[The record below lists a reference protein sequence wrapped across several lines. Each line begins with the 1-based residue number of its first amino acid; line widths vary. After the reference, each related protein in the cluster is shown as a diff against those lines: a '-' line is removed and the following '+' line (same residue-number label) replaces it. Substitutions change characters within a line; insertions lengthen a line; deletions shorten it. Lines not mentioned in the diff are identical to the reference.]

1 MIIHSKKQLKPLYKN
16 DFYFNGFLVFT
27 ELASERV
34 RRESEEEKLFI
45 APSRALSLA
54 GEISTQV
61 KLYENSEVR
70 AIMF

>member
-1 MIIHSKKQLKPLYKN
+1 MQKWLYTAKKQLKPLYKS

-27 ELASERV
+27 ERA
-34 RRESEEEKLFI
+34 REIDEEKLFI
-45 APSRALSLA
+45 APSRARSLA
-54 GEISTQV
+54 GEISTLV